1 VFVPHEAVF
10 LACAR
15 ATWAASLED
24 AWRVAFAA

>member
-1 VFVPHEAVF
+1 VF